1 MIKCLSTS
9 EALVGYSQQLKWRIS
24 REKRSI
30 CCCGKGDKC
39 LHDEM
44 LETHI
49 ILSLVLI
56 LLFTFF
62 VSLILKII
70 FILLHSYSITTVRFI
85 WSITNIFII
94 N

>member
-24 REKRSI
+24 GETRSI

-39 LHDEM
+39 LYDEM

-49 ILSLVLI
+49 ILLLVLI

-62 VSLILKII
+62 VSLILQ
-70 FILLHSYSITTVRFI
+70 ILYCCTLIQLLLYFLLGQLQI
-85 WSITNIFII
+85 
-94 N
+94 